1 MMPYPIYDYIN
12 QKTKNFFFDEN
23 VSSIMIPYHIKS
35 YVVYGA
41 TKSMEKVLYSDRF
54 YAITYH
60 IKKHH
65 LHKLYSLTEN
75 INFENTKYAEDNCG
89 FILLP
94 KDRQKIVLENNIFF
108 EIVLDEIKSDENEK
122 KETTTHTKKYIYKL
136 TKMGKESIGDLEQ
149 FLEKI
154 QKEYQTDVL
163 NKTTQM
169 VFEYKKS
176 VKDDDD
182 DEQTAIYSETP
193 FKTNKSFDNL
203 FFRQKQDYLKFIM
216 PFIDTTEDIKRQY
229 EKTGNAF
236 KAIMMLHGP
245 PGCGKS
251 SLIKATIKKTGRHCV
266 LVPWTKIKTCDDFVS
281 LFRPIKINNRV
292 YQQNELIIVFEDFDA
307 NDNDIIKART
317 GLKPK
322 VEVKAGVKKDI
333 KDFTTAELLHLASF
347 NLKDIPST
355 TFTCKESDSDFASSI
370 RNGVKRYDELTLEY
384 ILNVLDGIVEL
395 HESIVFFTTNDIDII
410 DPALKRNGRV
420 NYILNMEYTDQKT
433 MREMISYHYSVPVP
447 LKRIPVKSKMSY
459 ADLSA
464 ICNYCKTVDECLDT
478 IRNKI

>member
-1 MMPYPIYDYIN
+1 
-12 QKTKNFFFDEN
+12 
-23 VSSIMIPYHIKS
+23 
-35 YVVYGA
+35 
-41 TKSMEKVLYSDRF
+41 
-54 YAITYH
+54 
-60 IKKHH
+60 
-65 LHKLYSLTEN
+65 
-75 INFENTKYAEDNCG
+75 
-89 FILLP
+89 
-94 KDRQKIVLENNIFF
+94 
-108 EIVLDEIKSDENEK
+108 
-122 KETTTHTKKYIYKL
+122 
-136 TKMGKESIGDLEQ
+136 
-149 FLEKI
+149 
-154 QKEYQTDVL
+154 
-163 NKTTQM
+163 
-169 VFEYKKS
+169 
-176 VKDDDD
+176 
-182 DEQTAIYSETP
+182 
-193 FKTNKSFDNL
+193 
-203 FFRQKQDYLKFIM
+203 M
-216 PFIDTTEDIKRQY
+216 PFIDTTEDIKRKY

-355 TFTCKESDSDFASSI
+355 TFTCKESDSDFASSM
-370 RNGVKRYDELTLEY
+370 RNGIKRYDELTLEY

-433 MREMISYHYSVPVP
+433 MREMISYHYSVSVP